1 MSRKVQIGSV
11 VYFRINPVVQQIRLL
26 QVAKS
31 YCRTWRVVV
40 LVSTKS
46 VHVACFTGSRQSQ
59 SSVSEMMF
67 MVLNAIDP
75 IWFDSAFTCYKG
87 ASSNG
92 NKNHE
97 YLMGLAAT

>member
-1 MSRKVQIGSV
+1 M
-11 VYFRINPVVQQIRLL
+11 
-26 QVAKS
+26 
-31 YCRTWRVVV
+31 
-40 LVSTKS
+40 
-46 VHVACFTGSRQSQ
+46 HVACFTGSRQSQ

-67 MVLNAIDP
+67 MVFNTVDL
-75 IWFDSAFTCYKG
+75 IWFDSAFVDTCYKG

>member
-1 MSRKVQIGSV
+1 MAPLIIHRITCYCLSRTVA
-11 VYFRINPVVQQIRLL
+11 RI
-26 QVAKS
+26 S
-31 YCRTWRVVV
+31 
-40 LVSTKS
+40 SF
-46 VHVACFTGSRQSQ
+46 FTGSRQSQ

-67 MVLNAIDP
+67 MVFNTVDL
-75 IWFDSAFTCYKG
+75 IWFDSAFVDTCYKG